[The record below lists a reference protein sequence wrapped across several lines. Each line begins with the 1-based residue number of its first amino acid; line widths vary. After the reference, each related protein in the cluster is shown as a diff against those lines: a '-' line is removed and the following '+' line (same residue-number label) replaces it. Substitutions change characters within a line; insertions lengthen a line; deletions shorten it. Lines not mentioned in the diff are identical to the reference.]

1 MKNIKK
7 VLKSLKLKNG
17 TRLLSLLVTLLAVS
31 LTKNNVNL
39 VKAEAETVDAIL
51 QQKRIPTLQDD
62 FDDNK
67 VVVVLNQK
75 DSSFDK
81 TVEIQDFGM
90 LYRPQRQSRK
100 GSLYIFIHRLIIAC
114 YGLSIGKSWPISFV
128 TLLPRYVPLLVKN
141 MLPRLLT

>member
-62 FDDNK
+62 FDDNMDDIMKSINKSK
-67 VVVVLNQK
+67 VEYPQS
-75 DSSFDK
+75 DERIK
-81 TVEIQDFGM
+81 TN
-90 LYRPQRQSRK
+90 
-100 GSLYIFIHRLIIAC
+100 
-114 YGLSIGKSWPISFV
+114 FV
-128 TLLPRYVPLLVKN
+128 R
-141 MLPRLLT
+141 

>member
-81 TVEIQDFGM
+81 TVEIQDFGIN
-90 LYRPQRQSRK
+90 LERA
-100 GSLYIFIHRLIIAC
+100 GLIS
-114 YGLSIGKSWPISFV
+114 YSIYDTDKIVDKFKLKTYGKSIIK
-128 TLLPRYVPLLVKN
+128 T
-141 MLPRLLT
+141 MRL